1 MNNCKILQECMSV
14 GTQPKKDQ
22 VYLKEKLIEVL
33 NLRNQTIEELIFLD
47 RESNLSTEVYPR

>member
-1 MNNCKILQECMSV
+1 MSV